1 MPRGSEAVH
10 ARRQQIGA
18 MTRAL
23 EPVRVLYSFPHKLG
37 ASRICYTAWEQLRG
51 IAAAGAQVIVYTG
64 ALLREVPQSVEVH
77 TTLSLG
83 NVCLPYRLI
92 GNLRSL
98 ALHDWIVSQQLPKH
112 KDRIDIVHVWPS
124 GALRTIQAAKKLGIP
139 TVLERPNADTRF
151 ALNAAATERKRIGIE
166 TAHYDY
172 RPREANVLLEEA
184 EFETCDYLLCA
195 SDFSMKTFT
204 DRGYPA
210 TKILRHR
217 YGFDESKFFPA
228 HDEPEPGRGFTAL
241 YVGVDAVR
249 KGLHLALQAWL
260 ASPAC
265 NDGVFKIA
273 GDVQEDFKMKFAE
286 CLAHP
291 SVQQLG
297 MRNDIPHLMQ
307 SSDILI
313 MPTME
318 EGFALVCAEA
328 IGTGCVPLASTA
340 CTEMCMHGVNSL
352 VHNVGDVET
361 LRRHITDVYSQ
372 PGLLAQLRAG
382 AVATRSDWT
391 WRKAGDALVAVYA
404 EALIKHAG
412 RQSEDVATS
421 DAAVT
426 AGRSA

>member
-184 EFETCDYLLCA
+184 EFETCDYLLYEWTRGEL
-195 SDFSMKTFT
+195 SPV
-204 DRGYPA
+204 DRAWLSELPYSLVNVGSVGQPRDGHAGAAYVVYDSNSRTVELRRVGYPPPPSGGHGKA
-210 TKILRHR
+210 KPVPGGGGPPKTISDEIAEHKQRH
-217 YGFDESKFFPA
+217 G
-228 HDEPEPGRGFTAL
+228 
-241 YVGVDAVR
+241 
-249 KGLHLALQAWL
+249 
-260 ASPAC
+260 
-265 NDGVFKIA
+265 
-273 GDVQEDFKMKFAE
+273 
-286 CLAHP
+286 
-291 SVQQLG
+291 
-297 MRNDIPHLMQ
+297 
-307 SSDILI
+307 
-313 MPTME
+313 
-318 EGFALVCAEA
+318 
-328 IGTGCVPLASTA
+328 
-340 CTEMCMHGVNSL
+340 
-352 VHNVGDVET
+352 
-361 LRRHITDVYSQ
+361 
-372 PGLLAQLRAG
+372 
-382 AVATRSDWT
+382 
-391 WRKAGDALVAVYA
+391 
-404 EALIKHAG
+404 
-412 RQSEDVATS
+412 
-421 DAAVT
+421 
-426 AGRSA
+426 